1 MNTQAADK
9 QKMNVTTDFL
19 KSFKPDISKES
30 AYKPEFVAKI
40 NESRQQMKEGK
51 VTRVKKENLSQFLG
65 VE

>member
-9 QKMNVTTDFL
+9 QKMKITTAFL
-19 KSFKPDISKES
+19 KTFNPEVSKES

-40 NESRQQMKEGK
+40 NESRQQIKEGK
-51 VTRVKKENLSQFLG
+51 VSRIKKENLSQFLG